1 MEKKKN
7 YIAPA
12 VLDELLLEMEGQI
25 LVASEMDTPI
35 DDDVEVRTMGQEIGG
50 TLSDSPWDYTWG
62 E

>member
-25 LVASEMDTPI
+25 LQSSEAVELEFETVDT
-35 DDDVEVRTMGQEIGG
+35 VGQESYDI
-50 TLSDSPWDYTWG
+50 SKDSFTHEWK
-62 E
+62 

>member
-25 LVASEMDTPI
+25 LHSSTDVI
-35 DDDVEVRTMGQEIGG
+35 DNDFQEVETMGQETPGN
-50 TLSDSPWDYTWG
+50 SFEYTFDHQW
-62 E
+62 

>member
-25 LVASEMDTPI
+25 LVASQTEDP
-35 DDDVEVRTMGQEIGG
+35 VEFQEVETMGQEYDDLNW
-50 TLSDSPWDYTWG
+50 THTW